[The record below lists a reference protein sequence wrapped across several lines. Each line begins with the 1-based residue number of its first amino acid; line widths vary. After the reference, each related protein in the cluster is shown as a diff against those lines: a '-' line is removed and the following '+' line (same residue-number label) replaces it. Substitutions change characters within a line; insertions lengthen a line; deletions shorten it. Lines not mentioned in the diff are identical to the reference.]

1 MIHPIQYVR
10 GQTLKAD
17 KVIELMNKYSEGGSH
32 NAIRDSLMDLRDER
46 LAHRQI
52 EPSTVTGAD
61 EFDEAIEEFYQDNA
75 KIVQELLSLAKATA
89 YNPLEWAKVYQRY
102 AAEFWA
108 GVRGEKTEG
117 HPNFRPPGP

>member
-1 MIHPIQYVR
+1 MIIPIKYVR

-52 EPSTVTGAD
+52 EPDCHG
-61 EFDEAIEEFYQDNA
+61 
-75 KIVQELLSLAKATA
+75 
-89 YNPLEWAKVYQRY
+89 R
-102 AAEFWA
+102 
-108 GVRGEKTEG
+108 
-117 HPNFRPPGP
+117 